1 MTDDSS
7 RSVDM
12 ERVDLGRYR
21 VRNRR
26 GGSMTIGSGDD
37 ADFTPVELLL
47 AAIGGCTA
55 IDVDLIT
62 SRRAEPDHFSVRVS
76 GDKVRDD
83 DGNRMQ
89 NLTVE
94 FRVTFPDGE
103 GGDAARETLP
113 RAVQRSHDRL
123 CTVSRT
129 VELGTPIETG
139 ISGVTDSAASQT

>member
-7 RSVDM
+7 RSVQM
-12 ERVDLGRYR
+12 ERVDQGRYR

-26 GGSMTIGSGDD
+26 GGSITIGSGGGE
-37 ADFTPVELLL
+37 DFTPVELLL

-76 GDKVRDD
+76 GEKIRDD
-83 DGNRMQ
+83 KGNRMR

-94 FRVTFPDGE
+94 LRVTFPDGE
-103 GGDAARETLP
+103 AGDTAREALP
-113 RAVQRSHDRL
+113 RAVRQSHDRL

-129 VELGTPIETG
+129 VELGTPVSTG
-139 ISGVTDSAASQT
+139 ISDEPESAPART